1 MSLTIPPITRT
12 VLQALESSTEPTVD
26 YEISDKL
33 SGVFQTPD
41 LTDNERKGA
50 WAEAAAFNLM
60 PTKESP
66 WGTHYG
72 PQFAATKP
80 DGTPYYAP
88 DIKEIDAEIIAYW
101 EERSTQTPHPI
112 MQARYADL
120 VWDLKKTVTGE
131 EPSVAFPHRAID
143 AYLDGVETHRYKE
156 PLIHAALASQRALEL
171 ALRIRDKNRM
181 QACKTAMLDL
191 FAQALKPKHQG
202 VWATIFDTLTA
213 TKKAGLTDE
222 ETATLINGLE
232 SMLATATNREDQQFD
247 PFGAEAAAR
256 RLASSY
262 ERQQRK
268 ADVQR
273 VIRAYGTAFEQ
284 IAQEANPTLAM
295 SWLQPVHDEYKNRGM
310 NEDALRVQKASAE
323 KGKQAKSD
331 LKEHRIAVTIEPE
344 KIQAFLDA
352 MTQGP
357 PHDALLRIAAQFIP
371 NVKNIQARLQ
381 ELLTVAP
388 LMARIGVT
396 RVVGDHFAARAG
408 SIEDDPEG
416 RLIMQLADDIGIQN
430 QFLCAAIDQLRER
443 TEITTD
449 TILSIIDESPVYT
462 TERRPLIQEGIQA
475 YLDGDN
481 TKAIHVLIPQ
491 IEQALRELLTLI
503 GGTPLKPGRN
513 ATMQLKN
520 LNDIL
525 REQPI
530 SDALGENL
538 QTYLLTFLADQRG
551 QNTRNVICHG
561 LAQPA
566 QMNKGLATQ
575 TLHALLALALITE
588 KHQDPLQSI
597 PGTAPG
603 RTTTTPQNHRRE
615 SHLERRGVRNHPQK
629 PIPETPTIEP
639 RKHNK
644 TREKRNRRDRNEELA
659 PQVGFEPTTLRL
671 TAEIHSFYLNL
682 PGCASTC

>member
-1 MSLTIPPITRT
+1 MSLTIPSITRA
-12 VLQALESSTEPTVD
+12 VLENLESSTEPTVE
-26 YEISDKL
+26 YELSGKL
-33 SGVFQTPD
+33 SGLHQTPG
-41 LTDNERKGA
+41 LPEGERKGA
-50 WAEAAAFNLM
+50 WAEGAAFNFT
-60 PTKESP
+60 PVKESP

-72 PQFAATKP
+72 PFFAATKP
-80 DGTPYYAP
+80 DGTPFYGP
-88 DIKEIDAEIIAYW
+88 DLKEIDTEIVAYW
-101 EERSTQTPHPI
+101 EKRSTQTPHPI

-131 EPSVAFPHRAID
+131 EASVQFAQRAID
-143 AYLDGVETHRYKE
+143 AYLASVTNKRYKE
-156 PLIHAALASQRALEL
+156 PLIHAALPSQRALEL
-171 ALRIRDKNRM
+171 ALRISDKNRIH
-181 QACKTAMLDL
+181 ACKTVMLDL
-191 FAQALKPKHQG
+191 FAQTLKPKHQG
-202 VWATIFDTLTA
+202 VWTIIFDTLTA
-213 TKKAGLTDE
+213 SKKVGLTDV

-232 SMLATATNREDQQFD
+232 SMLATCTNREDQQFD
-247 PFGAEAAAR
+247 PWGAQAAAQ
-256 RLASSY
+256 RLASYY

-268 ADVQR
+268 SDVQR
-273 VIRAYGTAFEQ
+273 VVRTAGNAFEE

-310 NEDALRVQKASAE
+310 NEDALRVQRASAE

-331 LKEHRIAVTIEPE
+331 LKEHRLAVTIEPE
-344 KIQAFLDA
+344 KLQAFLDS

-381 ELLTVAP
+381 ELLTAAP

-396 RVVGDHFAARAG
+396 RIVGDHFAARAG

-416 RLIMQLADDIGIQN
+416 RLIMQFADDIGVQN
-430 QFLCAAIDQLRER
+430 GFLCNAIDQLRER
-443 TEITTD
+443 NAITTD
-449 TILSIIDESPVYT
+449 TILAVIDESPVYT

-513 ATMQLKN
+513 GTMQLKN
-520 LNDIL
+520 FNDIL

-530 SDALGENL
+530 KDALSENL

-561 LAQPA
+561 LAKPA

-575 TLHALLALALITE
+575 TLHALLALALIRQ
-588 KHQDPLQSI
+588 KKQDENAAEQ
-597 PGTAPG
+597 PGANETS
-603 RTTTTPQNHRRE
+603 TPSEAGDGTNA
-615 SHLERRGVRNHPQK
+615 
-629 PIPETPTIEP
+629 TPP
-639 RKHNK
+639 SS
-644 TREKRNRRDRNEELA
+644 
-659 PQVGFEPTTLRL
+659 Q
-671 TAEIHSFYLNL
+671 
-682 PGCASTC
+682 

>member
-1 MSLTIPPITRT
+1 
-12 VLQALESSTEPTVD
+12 
-26 YEISDKL
+26 
-33 SGVFQTPD
+33 
-41 LTDNERKGA
+41 
-50 WAEAAAFNLM
+50 
-60 PTKESP
+60 
-66 WGTHYG
+66 
-72 PQFAATKP
+72 
-80 DGTPYYAP
+80 
-88 DIKEIDAEIIAYW
+88 
-101 EERSTQTPHPI
+101 
-112 MQARYADL
+112 
-120 VWDLKKTVTGE
+120 VWDFKKTVTGE
-131 EPSVAFPHRAID
+131 EPSVRFAQRAVD
-143 AYLDGVETHRYKE
+143 AYLDGVRTNWYKE

-171 ALRIRDKNRM
+171 ALRIGDRARIT
-181 QACKTAMLDL
+181 ACKTVMLDL
-191 FAQALKPKHQG
+191 FAHAVKPMHQG
-202 VWATIFDTLTA
+202 VWATIFDTLTG
-213 TKKAGLTDE
+213 TKKAGLTED

-232 SMLATATNREDQQFD
+232 GMLAASATKGAEQFD

-256 RLASSY
+256 RLASYY

-273 VIRAYGTAFEQ
+273 VIRAYGNAFEQ
-284 IAQEANPTLAM
+284 IAQDANPTLAM

-310 NEDALRVQKASAE
+310 NEDALRVQKGSAE
-323 KGKQAKSD
+323 KGRQAKGD
-331 LKEHRIAVTIEPE
+331 LKEHRVAVKIEPE

-352 MTQGP
+352 MTQGA

-371 NVKNIQARLQ
+371 NVKNVQARLQ
-381 ELLTVAP
+381 ELLTIAP

-396 RVVGDHFAARAG
+396 RIVGGHFAARAG

-430 QFLCAAIDQLRER
+430 QFLCAAIDQLREKNA
-443 TEITTD
+443 ITAD
-449 TILSIIDESPVYT
+449 TILSVIDESPVYT

-530 SDALGENL
+530 KDALGENL

-551 QNTRNVICHG
+551 QNTRNVVCHG

-575 TLHALLALALITE
+575 TLHALLALSPIRE
-588 KHQDPLQSI
+588 RKQD
-597 PGTAPG
+597 
-603 RTTTTPQNHRRE
+603 
-615 SHLERRGVRNHPQK
+615 
-629 PIPETPTIEP
+629 
-639 RKHNK
+639 
-644 TREKRNRRDRNEELA
+644 LA
-659 PQVGFEPTTLRL
+659 PAQEPGAEPTTP
-671 TAEIHSFYLNL
+671 T
-682 PGCASTC
+682 PGGE